1 VRHIKQRLTLYLEL
15 VKNGF
20 KSYAIY
26 RILIVLNMIAGVSFF
41 FIQTLIW
48 RAIYAKNQVIED
60 VSFVNM
66 LTYLIVTSVISN
78 LISSTAGNELTGL
91 IEDGS
96 IETKLLQPVSITAQ
110 LYFRNIGKNIFY
122 TLSTLPPMALFAV
135 VYGFSPPAEP
145 WMAVFL
151 LAAVV
156 NGSLIIFFFR
166 YLLGLVSFW
175 LIRNPFI
182 AWYFITV
189 ESLFSGSVVPVW
201 FYPAWL
207 GTVSRFLPFRYF
219 IFEPVSLY
227 LGKTP
232 ASEAG
237 TILLTQF
244 LWLGVFAGLARVLWS
259 RAHRKLIVQGG

>member
-1 VRHIKQRLTLYLEL
+1 
-15 VKNGF
+15 
-20 KSYAIY
+20 
-26 RILIVLNMIAGVSFF
+26 MISGVSFF

-48 RAIYAKNQVIED
+48 RAIYAQNQVIED
-60 VSFVNM
+60 VSFTSMV
-66 LTYLIVTSVISN
+66 TYLIVTTVIN
-78 LISSTAGNELTGL
+78 YLTYSTAGDELTKL

-96 IETKLLQPVSITAQ
+96 VEIKLLQPVSIAAQ
-110 LYFRNIGKNIFY
+110 LYFRKIGGNIAY

-151 LAAVV
+151 LVAVI

-166 YLLGLVSFW
+166 YLLGLISFW

-189 ESLFSGSVVPVW
+189 ESLFSGNVVPIW

-219 IFEPVSLY
+219 VFEPVSLY

-237 TILLTQF
+237 IILLMQF
-244 LWLGVFAGLARVLWS
+244 LWLGVFAGIERIVWS

>member
-1 VRHIKQRLTLYLEL
+1 M
-15 VKNGF
+15 F
-20 KSYAIY
+20 S
-26 RILIVLNMIAGVSFF
+26 GVSFF

-48 RAIYAKNQVIED
+48 RAIYAKNQMIGD
-60 VSFVNM
+60 ISFVNM
-66 LTYLIVTSVISN
+66 LTYLVVTTVINN
-78 LISSTAGNELTGL
+78 LVSSTAGDEVTDL

-96 IETKLLQPVSITAQ
+96 IETKLLQPASIVSQ

-122 TLSTLPPMALFAV
+122 TLSTLPPMAVFV
-135 VYGFSPPAEP
+135 IIYGFSPPAEP
-145 WMAVFL
+145 WMVGFL
-151 LAAVV
+151 LVAVI

-166 YLLGLVSFW
+166 YLLGLISFW

-182 AWYFITV
+182 VWYFITV
-189 ESLFSGSVVPVW
+189 ESLFSGNVVPIW

-227 LGKTP
+227 LGQTP

-237 TILLTQF
+237 SILCMQL
-244 LWLGVFAGLARVLWS
+244 LWLGVFVGIERIIWS
-259 RAHRKLIVQGG
+259 RAHRKLIIQGG